1 MTTGLHPFQVIT
13 RHCGLRRLLFYR
25 LRCWHRSER
34 VSVVGRVGIATRG
47 ELFHPSPYIERG
59 DMPFS

>member
-47 ELFHPSPYIERG
+47 
-59 DMPFS
+59 